1 MQARPFVLLN
11 ALSRYK
17 FGISL
22 GLHYLCPDKRMKSTR
37 IILWAILF
45 ALLSGLCVGLRAER
59 GVASYYHD
67 RFHGRFMANGIRYH
81 KDSFTCAHRRY
92 PLGTWLRVTNPR
104 NGKAVIVQVT
114 DRGPYSKRFTIDLSR
129 AAARHL
135 EIIQSGWAPVEI
147 AQVTSRQG
155 GIVPFRL
162 EEEEPEELIDIE
174 LDFVPA
180 AQFDFPDWRPDSIQE
195 KDE

>member
-1 MQARPFVLLN
+1 
-11 ALSRYK
+11 
-17 FGISL
+17 
-22 GLHYLCPDKRMKSTR
+22 MKNTR
-37 IILWAILF
+37 IILWGL
-45 ALLSGLCVGLRAER
+45 ALLCCLPLLPDLRAER

-67 RFHGRFMANGIRYH
+67 RFHGRRMANGDIYH
-81 KDSFTCAHRRY
+81 RDSFTCAHRRY
-92 PLGTWLRVTNPR
+92 ALGTWLKVMNPR

-147 AQVTSRQG
+147 TQVSNRQG

-162 EEEEPEELIDIE
+162 DEEEDDLIDID

-180 AQFDFPDWRPDSIQE
+180 PVFTFPPLGNDSIEQ
-195 KDE
+195 DLQN

>member
-1 MQARPFVLLN
+1 MKNTKLILG
-11 ALSRYK
+11 AL
-17 FGISL
+17 
-22 GLHYLCPDKRMKSTR
+22 
-37 IILWAILF
+37 
-45 ALLSGLCVGLRAER
+45 ALLCCPNLYTELRAER

-67 RFHGRFMANGIRYH
+67 RFHGRRMANGDIYH
-81 KDSFTCAHRRY
+81 RDSFTCAHRRY
-92 PLGTWLRVTNPR
+92 ALGTWLKVVNPR

-147 AQVTSRQG
+147 TQVSSRQG

-162 EEEEPEELIDIE
+162 EEEEEELIDIE

-180 AQFDFPDWRPDSIQE
+180 PEFPFPMLGEDSIPQN
-195 KDE
+195 